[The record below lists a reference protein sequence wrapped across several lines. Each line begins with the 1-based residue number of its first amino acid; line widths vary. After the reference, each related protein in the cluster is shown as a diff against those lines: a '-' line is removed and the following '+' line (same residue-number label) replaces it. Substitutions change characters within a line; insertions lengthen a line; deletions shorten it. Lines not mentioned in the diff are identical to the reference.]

1 MPFRTAIRL
10 ASLPLGHAL
19 LNRDRAFHGVDGARE
34 LNQGTVA
41 HQLHDA
47 AVVLG
52 DQWLEA
58 LLAAR
63 LHARDRAG
71 FVVPNQPAVA
81 NHVRGQ
87 NRPRA
92 SYPCG
97 EPWRHPPRN

>member
-1 MPFRTAIRL
+1 MMSPTLMPFRTAIRL

-58 LLAAR
+58 LLRSAFTRAIVPASSCPTSR
-63 LHARDRAG
+63 L
-71 FVVPNQPAVA
+71 
-81 NHVRGQ
+81 
-87 NRPRA
+87 
-92 SYPCG
+92 
-97 EPWRHPPRN
+97 